1 MSRSTPSTVYIGNLD
16 ERVSEKVLYEIMIQ
30 AGRLVDLHMPRDKET
45 NKHKGYAFAEYES
58 PEIAD
63 YAIRLFS
70 GLVRLYNRPARFALS
85 GQDRQAAVGSTPLVT
100 PGSSS
105 PEVQIPAA
113 SREYDRLGNNN
124 RESSKGS
131 YEYTRR
137 VFGSVLGDA
146 TRSHSGVS
154 YRP

>member
-1 MSRSTPSTVYIGNLD
+1 MCTFFLLVFMCMCIFILQRFPFSSLCALCNLTYTAYIVSFLIGNLD

-70 GLVRLYNRPARFALS
+70 GLVRLYNRPARFAVCPFFL
-85 GQDRQAAVGSTPLVT
+85 
-100 PGSSS
+100 
-105 PEVQIPAA
+105 
-113 SREYDRLGNNN
+113 
-124 RESSKGS
+124 
-131 YEYTRR
+131 
-137 VFGSVLGDA
+137 
-146 TRSHSGVS
+146 
-154 YRP
+154 

>member
-1 MSRSTPSTVYIGNLD
+1 MSYIISFLIGNLD

-70 GLVRLYNRPARFALS
+70 GLVRLYNRPARFAVCPFFCNYFAFFVLS
-85 GQDRQAAVGSTPLVT
+85 ITVPKFYLVNNI
-100 PGSSS
+100 PCLLYLQQLRVVESKVRILS
-105 PEVQIPAA
+105 P
-113 SREYDRLGNNN
+113 
-124 RESSKGS
+124 
-131 YEYTRR
+131 
-137 VFGSVLGDA
+137 
-146 TRSHSGVS
+146 
-154 YRP
+154 

>member
-1 MSRSTPSTVYIGNLD
+1 MSRNTPSTVYIGNLD

-63 YAIRLFS
+63 YAIHLFS
-70 GLVRLYNRPARFALS
+70 GLVRLYNRPARFAMS
-85 GQDRQAAVGSTPLVT
+85 GQDRQSAVGSTPPVTPPMT

-105 PEVQIPAA
+105 PEVQSPAS
-113 SREYDRLGNNN
+113 SRVGRIITAN
-124 RESSKGS
+124 RMLA
-131 YEYTRR
+131 R
-137 VFGSVLGDA
+137 A
-146 TRSHSGVS
+146 
-154 YRP
+154 